1 MRHLKASTLLVVAAA
16 IFALSAR
23 AQPPVWT
30 IKGAHSTLILFGS
43 VHLLPPGLDWRSKSL
58 TDGLAKADEL
68 WFEIPIG
75 TATDLEA
82 MRLTRTRGWLVSGD
96 TLSAHLTAFDDAR
109 LARDSAGL
117 GVPTLALE
125 AMAPWLAEV
134 TLSLAVDAKAGASA
148 SQGVE
153 RDVQDLAP
161 AKARRRA
168 FETADQQIGFLAD
181 ADMAEQVD
189 SLKTTLREIEKEP
202 DAYQHL
208 LDAWMAGDLAAIQA
222 QALDPLRSASPTLYK
237 RLITDRNRRWA
248 KLVRRRMAGR
258 GRVVMIVGIGH
269 LIGPEGLPA
278 LLRAQG
284 IRVDGP

>member
-1 MRHLKASTLLVVAAA
+1 LKASTLLAVAAA

-43 VHLLPPGLDWRSKSL
+43 VHMLPPGLDWRPKSL

-75 TATDLEA
+75 AATDLEA
-82 MRLTRTRGWLVSGD
+82 MRLTRTRGWLASGD
-96 TLSAHLTAFDDAR
+96 TLSVHLTPSDDAR

-134 TLSLAVDAKAGASA
+134 TLSLAVDARAGARV

-153 RDVQDLAP
+153 RDLQDLAP
-161 AKARRRA
+161 ARARRQA
-168 FETADQQIGFLAD
+168 FETAGQQIGFLAG
-181 ADMAEQVD
+181 AEMAEQVD
-189 SLKTTLREIEKEP
+189 SLKATLREIEEDP

-208 LDAWMAGDLAAIQA
+208 LDAWMTGDLAAIQA
-222 QALDPLRSASPTLYK
+222 QALNPLRSASPTLYE

>member
-1 MRHLKASTLLVVAAA
+1 MRDLRASTALAVAAA

-43 VHLLPPGLDWRSKSL
+43 VHLLPQGLDWRPRAL

-75 TATDLEA
+75 AATDLEA
-82 MRLTRTRGWLVSGD
+82 MRLTRTRGWLASGD
-96 TLSAHLTAFDDAR
+96 TLSAHLTAFYDAR

-134 TLSLAVDAKAGASA
+134 TLSLAVDAKAGARA

-153 RDVQDLAP
+153 REVQDLAP
-161 AKARRRA
+161 ARARRRA
-168 FETADQQIGFLAD
+168 FETAGQQIGFLAG

-189 SLKTTLREIEKEP
+189 SLKATLREIEEEP

-208 LDAWMAGDLAAIQA
+208 LDAWMAGDLAAIRA

-237 RLITDRNRRWA
+237 RLITERNRRWA
-248 KLVRRRMAGR
+248 KLVRRRMTGR

-284 IRVDGP
+284 VRIDGP